1 LYEKSIY
8 DFNTFN
14 FVSKTNAC
22 ENILRLL
29 KDLKVNLD
37 DYKDEKWCENYT
49 LDEYFL
55 YVLCWAGWLPQRQQN
70 VWKEVRKNFKK
81 LNKPLHTF
89 QPADVKKL
97 CATYPL
103 SWQRKWLQKL
113 TNFLIKNSLTTRK
126 FVNMLRKMGYEEA
139 RRKLREIVRT
149 ESEKIVDCWL
159 RDIVRLDAFPIDSR
173 IKSLLREYR
182 IPVDSDFIIT
192 CCKRNNIPI
201 RQFNRALYV
210 YAGTKNAKR

>member
-1 LYEKSIY
+1 
-8 DFNTFN
+8 
-14 FVSKTNAC
+14 VSKTNAC

-55 YVLCWAGWLPQRQQN
+55 YVLCWAGWRPQRQQN

-103 SWQRKWLQKL
+103 SWQKKWLQKL

-201 RQFNRALYV
+201 RPFNRALYV